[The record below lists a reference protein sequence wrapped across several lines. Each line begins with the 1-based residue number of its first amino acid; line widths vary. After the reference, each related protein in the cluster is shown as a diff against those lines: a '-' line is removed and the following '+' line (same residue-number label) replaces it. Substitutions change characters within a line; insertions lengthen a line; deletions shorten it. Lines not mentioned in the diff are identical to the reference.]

1 MKKLVLTMVLA
12 AGLGSTM
19 VAGAAELKGWR
30 TGTGNVIQQAGAQY
44 FEAGRANILE
54 PAMLKANLADGN
66 PLNNPL
72 LLDVRFEE
80 DYAMGKIPGAIRIAD
95 FDKMLTEEN
104 LDKLDQALA
113 DHIAATGNDKVVVY
127 SGRKLL
133 TGGCAASLWIRR
145 GREEG
150 CRGKVPWWPT
160 LQLWRSPHT
169 FARCATACR
178 HPCLSS
184 AALRR
189 VGTPAALDFQR
200 VAAKNLAYKGGRSTP
215 LIRRY
220 KCKEML
226 LGGGRFY

>member
-1 MKKLVLTMVLA
+1 MKKLVMTMVLA
-12 AGLGSTM
+12 AGLGSAM
-19 VAGAAELKGWR
+19 VAGAAELKRWR

-95 FDKMLTEEN
+95 FDKMVTEEN

-127 SGRKLL
+127 CHLGQMSGLLSGVLGSLGYNVKSLKLGYNMGWL
-133 TGGCAASLWIRR
+133 MDV
-145 GREEG
+145 
-150 CRGKVPWWPT
+150 KP
-160 LQLWRSPHT
+160 
-169 FARCATACR
+169 
-178 HPCLSS
+178 
-184 AALRR
+184 
-189 VGTPAALDFQR
+189 
-200 VAAKNLAYKGGRSTP
+200 
-215 LIRRY
+215 
-220 KCKEML
+220 MM
-226 LGGGRFY
+226 